1 MDLATEI
8 QTAAIIVA
16 AIVATYQFYLK
27 DILRPRQEPTALEL
41 TANLS
46 NVGEDKGNL
55 LIKAAIETKNP
66 TERRVYVPAFWFTVR
81 GISLSPSPSDPG
93 PELFDG
99 EVTEIRD
106 LLLRRCWTAADMQV
120 VAQRRIVYDGYAW
133 WEPNDRT
140 HDEEVFIVPK
150 GKFDYLELRV
160 TYLMTRAGQALD
172 APDWWTN
179 EDGSWGANM
188 RFRLKQDS
196 ALEALD
202 YGNKRHES
210 WAFKTGAGQNWYAA
224 ALPLWPGPAAEVK
237 VEP

>member
-1 MDLATEI
+1 MDLPTVI
-8 QTAAIIVA
+8 QTAAIVVA

-41 TANLS
+41 TASLS
-46 NVGEDKGNL
+46 NVGEEKENL
-55 LIKAAIETKNP
+55 LIKAAIETNNP

-81 GISLSPSPSDPG
+81 GISLSPSDPG
-93 PELFDG
+93 PELFRR
-99 EVTEIRD
+99 EVTEVRD
-106 LLLRRCWTAADMQV
+106 LFLSRYWTAADTQV

-133 WEPNDRT
+133 WEPDDKTR
-140 HDEEVFIVPK
+140 DEQVFVVPK

-160 TYLMTRAGQALD
+160 SYLMTRAGQALD
-172 APDWWTN
+172 TPDWWTD
-179 EDGSWGANM
+179 EDGSWGANL

-196 ALEALD
+196 VSEALD

-210 WAFKTGAGQNWYAA
+210 WAFKTGAGQSWYAA

>member
-224 ALPLWPGPAAEVK
+224 ALPLWPGPAAETK
-237 VEP
+237 AEP